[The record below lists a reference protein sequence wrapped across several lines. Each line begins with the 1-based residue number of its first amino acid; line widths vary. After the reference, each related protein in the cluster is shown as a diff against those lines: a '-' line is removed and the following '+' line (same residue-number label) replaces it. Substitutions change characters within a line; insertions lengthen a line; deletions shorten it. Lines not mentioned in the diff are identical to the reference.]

1 MPSLLFVTRNSHKFE
16 EAQAILGPAG
26 IKLEQY
32 PHRPLE
38 PQSDSLEEI
47 AQHGCQQVRQE
58 VTQPIFVEDAGMF
71 IQHFK
76 GFPGP
81 YSSYALRTLGN
92 PGILKLMKGVEKRT
106 AIFQSAIAFAV
117 PNKTCVI
124 FKGDTLGSIAN
135 SIRGTHWG
143 FDPIFI
149 PTEGDGSTY
158 AEMPLEMKNQLS
170 HRAKALKQLLNYLR
184 SHKLP

>member
-1 MPSLLFVTRNSHKFE
+1 M
-16 EAQAILGPAG
+16 
-26 IKLEQY
+26 
-32 PHRPLE
+32 E

-47 AQHGCQQVRQE
+47 AQHGCQQVQQE
-58 VTQPIFVEDAGMF
+58 VNQPIFVEDAGMF

-92 PGILKLMKGVEKRT
+92 PGILKLMEGVENRT
-106 AIFQSAIAFAV
+106 AIFQSAIAFAI
-117 PNKTCVI
+117 PKKTCVG
-124 FKGDTLGSIAN
+124 FKGETRGSIAN

-149 PTEGDGSTY
+149 PAEGDGSTY
-158 AEMPLEMKNQLS
+158 AEMPLETKNHFS
-170 HRAKALKQLLNYLR
+170 HRAKALKQLLIYLR
-184 SHKLP
+184 THKLP